1 MTPEF
6 LLNTAIIPAM
16 DMMLS
21 SELDTRTARAML
33 IAIAL
38 QESGLRARRQML
50 DAGKPWWE
58 SRPGAANG
66 LWMFERDGGVR
77 GVMRH
82 PAASAIVLPVIDAL
96 LYPRDPYAVHEAL
109 IHNDV
114 LACVLARALLYSV
127 PDALPGPDEHGNGWA
142 QYLSAWRP
150 GKAHKESWA
159 RNYEIAWEVVG
170 AA

>member
-1 MTPEF
+1 MTPE
-6 LLNTAIIPAM
+6 LLLKTAIIPALGLL
-16 DMMLS
+16 DS
-21 SELDTRTARAML
+21 KLDTPAARAML
-33 IAIAL
+33 IAISA

-50 DAGKPWWE
+50 EAGKPWWE

-66 LWMFERDGGVR
+66 LFMFERDGGVR

-127 PDALPGPDEHGNGWA
+127 PDALPGPNDPEKGWV
-142 QYLSAWRP
+142 QYVSAWRP
-150 GKAHKESWA
+150 GKPHVEPWA
-159 RNYEIAWEVVG
+159 NNYRTAWATV
-170 AA
+170 

>member
-1 MTPEF
+1 MTPE
-6 LLNTAIIPAM
+6 LLLKTAIIPA
-16 DMMLS
+16 LS
-21 SELDTRTARAML
+21 LLDSELNTRPARAML

-50 DAGKPWWE
+50 ENGKQWWE
-58 SRPGAANG
+58 SKPGPANG
-66 LWMFERDGGVR
+66 LWQFERDGGVR

-82 PAASAIVLPVIDAL
+82 AAASAIVLPVIDAL

-114 LACVLARALLYSV
+114 LACVLARALLYST
-127 PDALPGPDEHGNGWA
+127 PDAMPRPNEADKGWA
-142 QYLSAWRP
+142 IYIKAWRP
-150 GKAHKESWA
+150 GKPHTEVWPE
-159 RNYEIAWEVVG
+159 NYRIAWE

>member
-1 MTPEF
+1 MTPE
-6 LLNTAIIPAM
+6 LLLKTAIIPA
-16 DMMLS
+16 LS
-21 SELDTRTARAML
+21 LIDPKLDTRPARAML
-33 IAIAL
+33 IAISA

-66 LWMFERDGGVR
+66 LWGFERDGGVR

-114 LACVLARALLYSV
+114 LACVLARALLYST
-127 PDALPGPDEHGNGWA
+127 PDAMPRPNEVGKGWA
-142 QYLSAWRP
+142 IYLKAWRP
-150 GKAHKESWA
+150 GKPHPEVWPE
-159 RNYEIAWEVVG
+159 NYRIAWEAV
-170 AA
+170 

>member
-1 MTPEF
+1 MTPE
-6 LLNTAIIPAM
+6 LLLKTAIIPAM
-16 DMMLS
+16 SLLNPR
-21 SELDTRTARAML
+21 LDTPEARALL
-33 IAIAL
+33 ICIAL

-50 DAGKPWWE
+50 EAGKPWWE

-66 LWMFERDGGVR
+66 LFMFERDGGVR

-114 LACVLARALLYSV
+114 LACVLARALLYST
-127 PDALPGPDEHGNGWA
+127 PDAMPRPNEADKGWA
-142 QYLSAWRP
+142 IYLKAWRP
-150 GKAHKESWA
+150 GKPHSEPWENHY
-159 RNYEIAWEVVG
+159 RIAWATV
-170 AA
+170 

>member
-1 MTPEF
+1 MTPE
-6 LLNTAIIPAM
+6 LLLKTAIIPA
-16 DMMLS
+16 LS
-21 SELDTRTARAML
+21 LLDSELNTRPARAML

-50 DAGKPWWE
+50 ENGKQWWE
-58 SRPGAANG
+58 SKPGPANG
-66 LWMFERDGGVR
+66 LWQFERDGGVR

-114 LACVLARALLYSV
+114 LACVLARALLYST
-127 PDALPGPDEHGNGWA
+127 PDAMPRPNEADKGWA
-142 QYLSAWRP
+142 IYLKAWRP
-150 GKAHKESWA
+150 GKAHPEVWA
-159 RNYEIAWEVVG
+159 NHYRTAW
-170 AA
+170 AAV

>member
-1 MTPEF
+1 MTPE
-6 LLNTAIIPAM
+6 LLLKTAIIPA
-16 DMMLS
+16 LS
-21 SELDTRTARAML
+21 LLDPKLDAPAARAML

-82 PAASAIVLPVIDAL
+82 PAASAIVLPVVDAL

-127 PDALPGPDEHGNGWA
+127 PDALPGPNDPEKGWV
-142 QYLSAWRP
+142 QYVSVWRP
-150 GKAHKESWA
+150 GKPHVEPWA
-159 RNYEIAWEVVG
+159 NNYRTAWATV
-170 AA
+170 

>member
-1 MTPEF
+1 MTPE
-6 LLNTAIIPAM
+6 LLLKTAIIPA
-16 DMMLS
+16 LS
-21 SELDTRTARAML
+21 LLDPKLDAPAARAML
-33 IAIAL
+33 ICIAL

-50 DAGKPWWE
+50 EAGKPWWE

-66 LWMFERDGGVR
+66 LFMFERDGGVR

-127 PDALPGPDEHGNGWA
+127 PDALPGPNDPGKGWV
-142 QYLSAWRP
+142 QYVSAWRP
-150 GKAHKESWA
+150 CKPHVEPWA
-159 RNYEIAWEVVG
+159 NNYRTAWATV
-170 AA
+170 

>member
-1 MTPEF
+1 MTPE
-6 LLNTAIIPAM
+6 LLLKAAIIPA
-16 DMMLS
+16 LS
-21 SELDTRTARAML
+21 LLNPRLDTPEARAML
-33 IAIAL
+33 ICVAA

-50 DAGKPWWE
+50 EARDHWWE
-58 SRPGAANG
+58 SKPGPANG
-66 LWMFERDGGVR
+66 LWQFERDGGVR

-82 PAASAIVLPVIDAL
+82 AAASAIVLPVIDAL

-127 PDALPGPDEHGNGWA
+127 PDALPGPDEPGNGWE

-150 GKAHKESWA
+150 GKPHKEAWA
-159 RNYEIAWEVVG
+159 AHYRTAWDIVE

>member
-1 MTPEF
+1 MTPE
-6 LLNTAIIPAM
+6 LLLKTAIIPA
-16 DMMLS
+16 LS
-21 SELDTRTARAML
+21 LLDPRLDTPEARALL
-33 IAIAL
+33 ICIAL

-50 DAGKPWWE
+50 EAGKPWWE

-66 LWMFERDGGVR
+66 LFMFERDGGVR

-114 LACVLARALLYSV
+114 LACVLARALLYST
-127 PDALPGPDEHGNGWA
+127 PDAMPRPNEADKGWSI
-142 QYLSAWRP
+142 YLKAWRP
-150 GKAHKESWA
+150 GKAHPEAWPE
-159 RNYEIAWEVVG
+159 NYRIAWEAV
-170 AA
+170 

>member
-1 MTPEF
+1 MTPE
-6 LLNTAIIPAM
+6 LLLKTAIIPA
-16 DMMLS
+16 LS
-21 SELDTRTARAML
+21 LLDPKLDAPAARAML

-38 QESGLRARRQML
+38 QETGLRARRQML

-66 LWMFERDGGVR
+66 LWMFERDGGGR

-82 PAASAIVLPVIDAL
+82 PAASAIVLPVVDAL

-114 LACVLARALLYSV
+114 LACVLARALLYST
-127 PDALPGPDEHGNGWA
+127 PDAMPRPNEVDKGWEI
-142 QYLSAWRP
+142 YLKAWRP
-150 GKAHKESWA
+150 GKARPEPWPE
-159 RNYEIAWEVVG
+159 NYRIAWEAV
-170 AA
+170 

>member
-1 MTPEF
+1 MTPE
-6 LLNTAIIPAM
+6 LLLKTAIIPA
-16 DMMLS
+16 LS
-21 SELDTRTARAML
+21 LLNPKLDTPEARAML
-33 IAIAL
+33 ICVSL

-50 DAGKPWWE
+50 DARDHWWE

-66 LWMFERDGGVR
+66 LFMFERDGGVR

-82 PAASAIVLPVIDAL
+82 AAASAIVLPVIDAM

-127 PDALPGPDEHGNGWA
+127 PDALPGLHETAKSWDYYVG
-142 QYLSAWRP
+142 AWRP
-150 GKAHKESWA
+150 GKPHPESWPE
-159 RNYEIAWEVVG
+159 NYRIAWEAV
-170 AA
+170 